1 MAAYKDQNLALDNS
15 IAQLLVERE
24 IKLNALKRQLNMTF
38 ESVKPVNILK
48 DTLADFNKA
57 PEAKADIF
65 QSILSISGGYLTKK
79 LVMGKSNSIFKK
91 ALGYVVQYGL
101 TKFISNK
108 VSTH

>member
-1 MAAYKDQNLALDNS
+1 MAAYKDQNLALDDA
-15 IAQLLVERE
+15 IAKLLVERQL
-24 IKLNALKRQLNMTF
+24 KLNALKRQLNLTY

-48 DTLADFNKA
+48 ESLADFNNT
-57 PEAKADIF
+57 PEVKTNVL
-65 QSILSISGGYLTKK
+65 QSILSIAGGYLSKK
-79 LVMGKSNSIFKK
+79 VVMGKSNSIFKK